1 MSQNSSRQLLRV
13 YAICLLG
20 TFTGSFI
27 SPILR
32 LLVDLGV
39 DSAVITFYRMLFV
52 GLLLVPLL
60 LSRKESRQNLRSIS
74 PKVLVGVIAY
84 ALCRCAGLL
93 FWAEAMAKGASAF
106 VANTLGNSS
115 AVFVV
120 LFSFLFLKE

>member
-1 MSQNSSRQLLRV
+1 MNQNSSRQLLRV

-20 TFTGSFI
+20 TFAGSFI

-52 GLLLVPLL
+52 SLLLVPLL

-74 PKVLVGVIAY
+74 PKVFAAVSYTHLDVYKRQDVYGPAVQY
-84 ALCRCAGLL
+84 CGSEPGPLLLCIRL
-93 FWAEAMAKGASAF
+93 F
-106 VANTLGNSS
+106 
-115 AVFVV
+115 
-120 LFSFLFLKE
+120 